1 MDERMRGYGWEDE
14 DEIDDERVRGWGWED
29 EDERIRMRKGEGV
42 STVKF
47 GEFKEVDGW
56 SLWKVCVCLN
66 HGGDT
71 HKDIIEHTI

>member
-1 MDERMRGYGWEDE
+1 
-14 DEIDDERVRGWGWED
+14 
-29 EDERIRMRKGEGV
+29 MRKGEGV